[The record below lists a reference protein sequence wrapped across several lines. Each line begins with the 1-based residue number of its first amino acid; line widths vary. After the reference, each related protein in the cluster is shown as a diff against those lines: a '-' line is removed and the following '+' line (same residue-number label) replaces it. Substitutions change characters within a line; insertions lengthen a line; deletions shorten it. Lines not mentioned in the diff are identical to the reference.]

1 MQTDKFK
8 VLLYLKKSGL
18 DKSGQ
23 APIMGR
29 ITYGRTIAQFSC
41 KLSCNPKLWNARESR
56 LNGKSREAVAT
67 NGKLERLLLS
77 VQSAY
82 RFLCER
88 GIVFTATDIKEQ
100 FQGSMQTQITFLER
114 YDRMVEEMEQKVGIE
129 IKATTMSSYHTVRK
143 HLQTFIREKYRTVDI
158 PFGQIEEDFLECLQ
172 HYSVGKLGH
181 SQGHYRTMALAV
193 KKVCRL
199 AYREGLTERQ
209 LFAHVQIERGENK
222 QPRALDRASL
232 DKLQALTFEPYEV
245 ELATARNLFL
255 FSCYTGVAYCD
266 MVALNQEHLFTDDEG
281 ALWLKFRRQKS
292 EVESLIPL
300 HPIAEQILSLYTKE
314 ESKRDYKIFP
324 DTMSKGKLLT
334 HIKAVGLACGFRTP
348 LTWHCARHSFGT
360 LTLEA
365 GIPIESIAKMMGH
378 SSIASTQ
385 IYAQITDQK
394 IARDMERAMS
404 I

>member
-266 MVALNQEHLFTDDEG
+266 MVALNQEHLFMDDEG
-281 ALWLKFRRQKS
+281 ALWLKFRRQKT

>member
-1 MQTDKFK
+1 M
-8 VLLYLKKSGL
+8 
-18 DKSGQ
+18 
-23 APIMGR
+23 
-29 ITYGRTIAQFSC
+29 
-41 KLSCNPKLWNARESR
+41 
-56 LNGKSREAVAT
+56 
-67 NGKLERLLLS
+67 
-77 VQSAY
+77 
-82 RFLCER
+82 
-88 GIVFTATDIKEQ
+88 
-100 FQGSMQTQITFLER
+100 
-114 YDRMVEEMEQKVGIE
+114 
-129 IKATTMSSYHTVRK
+129 
-143 HLQTFIREKYRTVDI
+143 
-158 PFGQIEEDFLECLQ
+158 
-172 HYSVGKLGH
+172 
-181 SQGHYRTMALAV
+181 
-193 KKVCRL
+193 KKVYRL

-266 MVALNQEHLFTDDEG
+266 MVALYQEHLFTDDEG
-281 ALWLKFRRQKS
+281 ALWLKFRRQKT

-348 LTWHCARHSFGT
+348 PTWHCARHSFGT